1 MEKDYIKLDNFLK
14 IKNLVQSGGEAKMI
28 ILDGYVKVNGEEELR
43 RGRKLYKGDIVT
55 FDGEEYTVGE

>member
-14 IKNLVQSGGEAKMI
+14 INDLVQSSGEAKMI